1 MEQSVSGSIAERFWG
16 TRRQVV
22 AEHGRLH
29 GAHAMKAEIFA
40 RGPISCGIDATKKLD
55 KYEGGIFA
63 EHKPLATI
71 NHIVSVI
78 GWGVEDDVE
87 YWCALNPKRSI
98 CSTLQVAV
106 LLASLQRK
114 SPSPAACCAPRYH
127 PALTE
132 QECADDFKASL

>member
-1 MEQSVSGSIAERFWG
+1 M
-16 TRRQVV
+16 

-63 EHKPLATI
+63 EYKPLATI
-71 NHIVSVI
+71 NHIISVI

-87 YWCALNPKRSI
+87 YWCVALHIFVKGQKTGVFYVTSVGRSPEAGQHR
-98 CSTLQVAV
+98 SSV
-106 LLASLQRK
+106 SM
-114 SPSPAACCAPRYH
+114 SS
-127 PALTE
+127 
-132 QECADDFKASL
+132 S

>member
-1 MEQSVSGSIAERFWG
+1 MGIWWHIVECLGHMEQSVVGSIAERFWG
-16 TRRQVV
+16 TWRQVV

-63 EHKPLATI
+63 EYKPLATI

-87 YWCALNPKRSI
+87 YWCALSTQREAFARECKRQSS
-98 CSTLQVAV
+98 CKVAN
-106 LLASLQRK
+106 S
-114 SPSPAACCAPRYH
+114 
-127 PALTE
+127 
-132 QECADDFKASL
+132 F

>member
-1 MEQSVSGSIAERFWG
+1 M
-16 TRRQVV
+16 

-63 EHKPLATI
+63 EYKPLATI
-71 NHIVSVI
+71 NHIISVI

-87 YWCALNPKRSI
+87 YWCA
-98 CSTLQVAV
+98 
-106 LLASLQRK
+106 
-114 SPSPAACCAPRYH
+114 CC
-127 PALTE
+127 L
-132 QECADDFKASL
+132 S